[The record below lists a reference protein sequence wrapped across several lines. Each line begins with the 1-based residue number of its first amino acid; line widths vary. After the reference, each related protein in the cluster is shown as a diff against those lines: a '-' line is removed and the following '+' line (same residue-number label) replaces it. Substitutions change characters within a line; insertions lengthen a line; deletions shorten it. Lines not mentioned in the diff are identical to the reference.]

1 MFQTWR
7 LSSAWKGL
15 VATAVVLDLVALPS
29 LFLWIL
35 SLPQQLA
42 RHTSQILPPWTAW
55 GQILTHPAWR
65 SDFLLMALALVAGAL
80 YLAWKDRPTAGS
92 TGNDI
97 AYGSARWRSSR
108 ELASSLTRWTA
119 QDPSPQAGLVAG
131 LARRQRPVT
140 QAWIVAQD
148 GHNMVAGA
156 PGAGKS
162 TQVLMPTLGVIASS
176 GESAVITDPKG
187 EMFATTAGLFAAQ
200 GYQVVRFDLRDPAQ
214 SVRWNPLAALARQW
228 AAGDQAAATRGAREL
243 AQILTADTLPAG
255 GEGAF
260 WQQSGLAL
268 MTALILAVL
277 DQAPADQQHLASV
290 YQTLIHTPDLDAFFA
305 QFPPTHLASQAYGVV
320 RLSSEDTRRSQ
331 LTITAAALNLFADP
345 QVAWLTSAAEFDPH
359 TLGTG
364 RVAVY
369 VIVPDDASA
378 YYSLAALFITQILQ
392 ALAAD
397 SAHAPG
403 GRLTVPVH
411 LILDEFGN
419 LPKIPDFDKA
429 LAVAR
434 GRGIRITLALQAFSQ
449 LDARYGHDAAQTMRN
464 ACNTWLYL
472 SSNDT
477 DTARLISDK
486 TGQGTIQTKSTGQNW
501 QGPQGSRNETQSW
514 TGRALLT
521 PDEVLRWPKGESLLL
536 QAGQLPARL
545 PLARLEAWTFPQ
557 ESVPTPTPRWIEQPP
572 LWTASLPEAAPA
584 PREPSEQR
592 TLADP
597 FVI

>member
-15 VATAVVLDLVALPS
+15 VATAVVLDLVVLPS

-42 RHTSQILPPWTAW
+42 RHTSQILPPWAAW
-55 GQILTHPAWR
+55 GQILTHRAWR
-65 SDFLLMALALVAGAL
+65 SDFLLMAAALIAGAV

-97 AYGSARWRSSR
+97 AYGSARWRFSR
-108 ELASSLTRWTA
+108 ELAASLTRWTA
-119 QDPSPQAGLVAG
+119 NQPSPQAGLVAG
-131 LARRQRPVT
+131 IARRQRPIT
-140 QAWIVAQD
+140 QAWIVSQD
-148 GHNMVAGA
+148 GHNLVAGA

-187 EMFATTAGLFAAQ
+187 EMFTTTAGLFAAQ

-228 AAGDQAAATRGAREL
+228 ASGDQAAATRGAREL

-255 GEGAF
+255 GDGAF

-277 DQAPADQQHLASV
+277 DQAPSDQQHLASV

-320 RLSSEDTRRSQ
+320 RLSSEDTRHSQ

-359 TLGTG
+359 TMGTG

-392 ALAAD
+392 ALSAD

-403 GRLTVPVH
+403 GRLSVPVH

-486 TGQGTIQTKSTGQNW
+486 TGQGTIQTLSTGQNW
-501 QGPQGSRNETQSW
+501 QGTQGSRNETQAW

-536 QAGQLPARL
+536 QSGQLPARL
-545 PLARLEAWTFPQ
+545 PLARLEAWAFPQ
-557 ESVPTPTPRWIEQPP
+557 SPAPAASLRRVVQPP
-572 LWTASLPEAAPA
+572 LWTAPLPDAAPA
-584 PREPSEQR
+584 PNEPSEPR